1 MLRLLRRLGVGMVY
15 GVGFAIGVA
24 GVAALTVMGGAT
36 WFAARSGEGITL
48 QSPRPSA
55 LQDTSTQ
62 FVFSDTS
69 EVKNEWGGLNIVG
82 TVVNKRANTSRFV
95 NVYADLFDKNGKF
108 IFQCSTQ
115 FQGGLPAGQRVN
127 FMIQCYGLP
136 KDLLAKYAS
145 YKVHARAFDG

>member
-24 GVAALTVMGGAT
+24 GVAALTAMGGAT

-55 LQDTSTQ
+55 PQDTSTQ

-115 FQGGLPAGQRVN
+115 FQGGLPTGQRVN